1 MSFDKLTFSLPEIL
15 SLLGLAQSIYVLV
28 YIVFRAGELKRAI
41 IPFTYFFVLGLG
53 FFLDLSE
60 RFLTEGVVYY
70 DVIQWAA
77 WSFGPPLSVLLIV
90 QIARIYRLPR
100 IFNAW
105 IVFLIPVSIAFS
117 LMIAGIDVDCEEA
130 MKCRVFYDAL
140 KISGFV
146 SGSLALG
153 SIWFRRNILN
163 NVYKEKTGQ
172 DRYWLILTL
181 IIVNLFLLIGVFLEL
196 TGAFTE
202 EQDVIIR
209 TLLGI
214 ALVYLAGT
222 SLFRIYPQAL
232 VLVDRVASKVPSSLS
247 PAELEVAKKI
257 ENLIDLDKVYHDP
270 RYSRAQLSQELDMS
284 EAVVSKIVN
293 HYFIKSFPQ
302 LLNER
307 RVEDAKRLLTDTDA
321 SIRIVSSEVG
331 FNSVSSF
338 NRVFRDI
345 TGVTPSSYRQ
355 TTQKRQ
361 H

>member
-41 IPFTYFFVLGLG
+41 IPFIYFFVLGLS

-77 WSFGPPLSVLLIV
+77 WSFGPPLSVLLII

-100 IFNAW
+100 IFNVW

-117 LMIAGIDVDCEEA
+117 LMIAGMDVDCEEA
-130 MKCRVFYDAL
+130 MKCRTFFDAL

-181 IIVNLFLLIGVFLEL
+181 IIVNLFLLICVFLEL
-196 TGAFTE
+196 TGVFTE
-202 EQDVIIR
+202 GQDVIIR

-232 VLVDRVASKVPSSLS
+232 VLVDRAASKVPSSLS
-247 PAELEVAKKI
+247 KAELEIAKKI
-257 ENLIDLDKVYHDP
+257 EDLIDLDKVYHDP

-321 SIRIVSSEVG
+321 SVRVVSSEVG

-345 TGVTPSSYRQ
+345 TGVTPSGYRQ